1 MQKTGNMTGKK
12 LFLGLVIMC
21 CGLLASSQKIVYS
34 EPDRDDTR
42 RMDFEIAGKI
52 GGNFLVYKNT
62 RGRNWITVLDNDMQQ
77 VAKVEQDY
85 VPDNDRMIN
94 VDFFPYNDFCYMIY
108 QYQKRNVVYCVA
120 SRIGSDGKKIGDIME
135 LDTTH
140 LGFAANN
147 RIYTVQSSEDK
158 SKLIIFKINS
168 KNKRSYLLTTVLMN
182 ERLELLKK
190 SRIAIPMEER
200 NDFIND
206 FYLDN
211 DGDLVFSKFF
221 RNNNDNISKAAFVV
235 KYAQADT
242 LQMNELNIE
251 KTWLDEI
258 HIKVDN
264 FNKRY
269 ILTSFYFQER
279 KGNIEGYY
287 LFVWDKTSTRPYIES
302 TLAFSDELRK
312 ESKGDASIKTA
323 FNDYFIR
330 NIITRKDGGFIIGSE
345 AYYTTSRFN
354 NWNRWDYLYGSPFM
368 STFNNSNYYSPYYSN
383 SFWGSRMNNNQ
394 AVRHHANNIVVLSFD
409 NQGKP
414 EWNNVIGKTQF
425 DDESDDLLSYQLMN
439 TGGQVHFLFNQQE
452 RRNNLLSDYSIQP
465 DGKMNR
471 NPTLK
476 NLDKGYEFMPKYGKQ
491 VSARQMIVP
500 CLYRNYICF
509 AKIDYTQN

>member
-1 MQKTGNMTGKK
+1 MIGKR
-12 LFLGLVIMC
+12 LFLGVLIIC
-21 CGLLASSQKIVYS
+21 TGLLATAQRIVYS

-52 GGNFLVYKNT
+52 GGNFLLYKNT
-62 RGRNWITVLDNDMQQ
+62 RGKSWITVLDNDMVQ

-94 VDFFPYNDFCYMIY
+94 VDFFPYSDFCYMIY
-108 QYQKRNVVYCVA
+108 QYQKKNVVYCVA
-120 SRIGSDGKKIGDIME
+120 SKIDANGKKVGDITE

-147 RIYTVQSSEDK
+147 KIYTVQSSEDK
-158 SKLIIFKINS
+158 SKLIVFKINS
-168 KNKRSYLLTTVLMN
+168 KNKRSYLLTTLLMN
-182 ERLELLKK
+182 DKLELLKK

-211 DGDLVFSKFF
+211 EGDMVFSKFF

-242 LQMNELNIE
+242 LQMHELNIE

-264 FNKRY
+264 YNKRY
-269 ILTSFYFQER
+269 FLTSFYFQER
-279 KGNIEGYY
+279 KGNIEGLYFY
-287 LFVWDKTSTRPYIES
+287 AWDKTKAQPYFES
-302 TLAFSDELRK
+302 TSAFTEELRK
-312 ESKGDASIKTA
+312 EARGDASIKTA

-345 AYYTTSRFN
+345 AYFTTSRFN
-354 NWNRWDYLYGSPFM
+354 NWNRWDYLYGSPYM
-368 STFNNSNYYSPYYSN
+368 SSFNNSNYYSPYYSN
-383 SFWGSRMNNNQ
+383 SFWGSRTNSNQ
-394 AVRHHANNIVVLSFD
+394 SVRYHADNITVLSFD
-409 NQGKP
+409 DKGKL
-414 EWNNVIGKTQF
+414 EWNNVMGKAQY
-425 DDESDDLLSYQLMN
+425 DDETDDLLSYQLMN

-452 RRNNLLSDYSIQP
+452 RRNNLLSDYSISP
-465 DGKMNR
+465 DGQMNR

-476 NLDKGYEFMPKYGKQ
+476 NLDKGYIFMPKYGKQ
-491 VSARQMIVP
+491 VSSRQMIVP

>member
-1 MQKTGNMTGKK
+1 MIGKR
-12 LFLGLVIMC
+12 LFLAALIVCMGLS
-21 CGLLASSQKIVYS
+21 AASQKIVYS
-34 EPDRDDTR
+34 EPDKDDSR

-52 GGNFLVYKNT
+52 GGNFLLYKNT
-62 RGRNWITVLDNDMQQ
+62 KGKNWIAVLDNDMQP
-77 VAKVEQDY
+77 VTRVEQDY

-94 VDFFPYNDFCYMIY
+94 VEFFPYNDFCYMIY
-108 QYQKRNVVYCVA
+108 QYQKKNVVYCVA
-120 SRIGSDGKKIGDIME
+120 SKIGPDGKKIGNITE

-147 RIYTVQSSEDK
+147 KIYTVQSSEDK
-158 SKLIIFKINS
+158 SKLIVFKINS
-168 KNKRSYLLTTVLMN
+168 KNKKSYILTTLLMN
-182 ERLELLKK
+182 DKLELLKK
-190 SRIAIPMEER
+190 SRIVMPMEER

-211 DGDLVFSKFF
+211 DGDMVFSKFF

-251 KTWLDEI
+251 KNWLDEI

-264 FNKRY
+264 YNKRY
-269 ILTSFYFQER
+269 FLTSFYFQER
-279 KGNIEGYY
+279 KGNIEGFYFY
-287 LFVWDKTSTRPYIES
+287 VWDKTTGKPHFENTS
-302 TLAFSDELRK
+302 AFGEELRR
-312 ESKGDASIKTA
+312 EAKGEASVKTA

-345 AYYTTSRFN
+345 SYYTTSRFN
-354 NWNRWDYLYGSPFM
+354 NWNRWDYLYGSPYM
-368 STFNNSNYYSPYYSN
+368 SSFNNSNYYSPYYSN
-383 SFWGSRMNNNQ
+383 SFWGSRMNNSQ
-394 AVRHHANNIVVLSFD
+394 AVRYHADNIAVLSFD
-409 NQGKP
+409 NKGKL
-414 EWNNVIGKTQF
+414 EWNNVMGKSQY
-425 DDESDDLLSYQLMN
+425 DDETDDLLSYQLMN

-452 RRNNLLSDYSIQP
+452 RRNNLLSDYSISP
-465 DGKMNR
+465 DGQMNR

-491 VSARQMIVP
+491 VSSRQMIVP

>member
-1 MQKTGNMTGKK
+1 MIGKR
-12 LFLGLVIMC
+12 LFLAALIIWTGL
-21 CGLLASSQKIVYS
+21 AATAQRIVYS

-52 GGNFLVYKNT
+52 GGNFLLYKNT
-62 RGRNWITVLDNDMQQ
+62 RGKNWITVLDNDMQQ

-108 QYQKRNVVYCVA
+108 QYQKKNVIYCVA
-120 SRIGSDGKKIGDIME
+120 SKIDANGNKIGNITE

-147 RIYTVQSSEDK
+147 KIYTVQSSEDK
-158 SKLIIFKINS
+158 SKLIVFKINS
-168 KNKRSYLLTTVLMN
+168 KNKSSYLLTSLLMN
-182 ERLELLKK
+182 DKLELLKK
-190 SRIAIPMEER
+190 SRITIPMEER

-211 DGDLVFSKFF
+211 DGDMVFSKFF

-242 LQMNELNIE
+242 LQMNELKIE

-264 FNKRY
+264 YNKRY
-269 ILTSFYFQER
+269 FLTSFYFQER
-279 KGNIEGYY
+279 KGNIEGLYFY
-287 LFVWDKTSTRPYIES
+287 AWDKTKAQPYFES
-302 TLAFSDELRK
+302 TNPFSEELRK
-312 ESKGDASIKTA
+312 EARGDASIKTA

-345 AYYTTSRFN
+345 AYFTTSRFN

-368 STFNNSNYYSPYYSN
+368 SSFNNSNYYSPYYSN

-394 AVRHHANNIVVLSFD
+394 SVRYHADNITVLSFD
-409 NQGKP
+409 DKGKL
-414 EWNNVIGKTQF
+414 EWNNVMGKTQY
-425 DDESDDLLSYQLMN
+425 DDETDDLLSYQLMN

-452 RRNNLLSDYSIQP
+452 RRNNLLSDYSISP
-465 DGKMNR
+465 DGQMNR

-476 NLDKGYEFMPKYGKQ
+476 NLDKGYLFMPKYGKQ
-491 VSARQMIVP
+491 VSSRQMIVP

-509 AKIDYTQN
+509 AKIEYSQN

>member
-1 MQKTGNMTGKK
+1 
-12 LFLGLVIMC
+12 
-21 CGLLASSQKIVYS
+21 
-34 EPDRDDTR
+34 
-42 RMDFEIAGKI
+42 MDFEIAGKI
-52 GGNFLVYKNT
+52 GGNFLFYKNT
-62 RGRNWITVLDNDMQQ
+62 RGRNWITVLDNDMQL

-108 QYQKRNVVYCVA
+108 QYQRKNVVYCVA
-120 SRIGSDGKKIGDIME
+120 SKIGPDGNKIGGITE

-147 RIYTVQSSEDK
+147 KIYTVQSSEDK
-158 SKLIIFKINS
+158 SKLIVFKINS
-168 KNKRSYLLTTVLMN
+168 RNKRSYLLTTLLMN
-182 ERLELLKK
+182 DRLELLKR
-190 SRIAIPMEER
+190 SRIAVPMEER

-221 RNNNDNISKAAFVV
+221 RTNNDNISKAAFVV

-264 FNKRY
+264 YNKRY

-287 LFVWDKTSTRPYIES
+287 FFVWDKTNTRPHFES
-302 TLAFSDELRK
+302 TVAFGDELRK
-312 ESKGDASIKTA
+312 EARGDASIKTA

-345 AYYTTSRFN
+345 SYYTTSRFN

-383 SFWGSRMNNNQ
+383 SFWGSRLNNNQ
-394 AVRHHANNIVVLSFD
+394 AVRFHANNITVLSFD
-409 NQGKP
+409 DKGKL
-414 EWNNVIGKTQF
+414 EWNSVIGKTQF

-452 RRNNLLSDYSIQP
+452 RRNNLLSDYSVMP
-465 DGKMNR
+465 DGQMNR

-491 VSARQMIVP
+491 VSARQLIVP

>member
-1 MQKTGNMTGKK
+1 MISKR
-12 LFLGLVIMC
+12 LFLGVLIVCM
-21 CGLLASSQKIVYS
+21 GLLATAQRIVYS

-52 GGNFLVYKNT
+52 GGNFLLYKNT
-62 RGRNWITVLDNDMQQ
+62 RGKNWITVLDNDMQQ

-94 VDFFPYNDFCYMIY
+94 VDFFPYSDFCYMIY
-108 QYQKRNVVYCVA
+108 QYQKKNVVYCVA
-120 SRIGSDGKKIGDIME
+120 SKIDANGNKIGSIIE

-147 RIYTVQSSEDK
+147 KIYTVQSSEDK
-158 SKLIIFKINS
+158 GKLIIFKINS
-168 KNKRSYLLTTVLMN
+168 KNKRSYLLTSLLMN
-182 ERLELLKK
+182 DKLELLKK

-206 FYLDN
+206 FFLDN
-211 DGDLVFSKFF
+211 DGDMVFSKVF

-242 LQMNELNIE
+242 LQMHELNIE

-264 FNKRY
+264 YNKRY
-269 ILTSFYFQER
+269 FLTSFYFQER
-279 KGNIEGYY
+279 KGNIEGLYFY
-287 LFVWDKTSTRPYIES
+287 AWDKTTSRRYFEITS
-302 TLAFSDELRK
+302 AFTEELRK
-312 ESKGDASIKTA
+312 EARGDASIKTA

-345 AYYTTSRFN
+345 AYFTTSRFN
-354 NWNRWDYLYGSPFM
+354 NWNRWDYLYGSPYM
-368 STFNNSNYYSPYYSN
+368 SSFNNSNYYSPYYSN
-383 SFWGSRMNNNQ
+383 SFWGSRTNSNQ
-394 AVRHHANNIVVLSFD
+394 AVRYHADNIAVLSFD
-409 NQGKP
+409 NKGKL
-414 EWNNVIGKTQF
+414 EWNNVMGKTQY

-452 RRNNLLSDYSIQP
+452 RRNNLLSDYSISP
-465 DGKMNR
+465 DGQMNR

-476 NLDKGYEFMPKYGKQ
+476 NLDKGYVFMPKYGKQ
-491 VSARQMIVP
+491 VSSRQMIVP

>member
-1 MQKTGNMTGKK
+1 MIEKR
-12 LFLGLVIMC
+12 LFLAALIIC
-21 CGLLASSQKIVYS
+21 TGLLTTAQKIVYS

-52 GGNFLVYKNT
+52 GGNFLLYKNT
-62 RGRNWITVLDNDMQQ
+62 RSRNWITVLDNDMQQ
-77 VAKVEQDY
+77 IAKVEQDY

-108 QYQKRNVVYCVA
+108 QYQKKNVVYCVA
-120 SRIGSDGKKIGDIME
+120 SKIGPDGNKIGDITE

-147 RIYTVQSSEDK
+147 KIYTVQSSEDK
-158 SKLIIFKINS
+158 SKLIVFKINS
-168 KNKRSYLLTTVLMN
+168 KNKKSYILTSMLMTDK
-182 ERLELLKK
+182 LELLKK
-190 SRIAIPMEER
+190 SHITIPMEER

-206 FYLDN
+206 FYVDN
-211 DGDLVFSKFF
+211 DGDMVFSKFF

-242 LQMNELNIE
+242 LQFQELNIE

-269 ILTSFYFQER
+269 YLTSFYFQER
-279 KGNIEGYY
+279 KGNIEGFYFY
-287 LFVWDKTSTRPYIES
+287 AWDKTTARPYFES
-302 TLAFSDELRK
+302 TSAFSDELRK
-312 ESKGDASIKTA
+312 ESRGEASMKTA

-354 NWNRWDYLYGSPFM
+354 NWNRWDYLYGSPYM
-368 STFNNSNYYSPYYSN
+368 SSFNNSIYYSPYYSN

-394 AVRHHANNIVVLSFD
+394 AVRHHADNIVVLSFD
-409 NQGKP
+409 NQGKM
-414 EWNNVIGKTQF
+414 EWNNVMGKTQF
-425 DDESDDLLSYQLMN
+425 NDDSDDLLSYQLMN
-439 TGGQVHFLFNQQE
+439 TGGQIHFLFNQQE
-452 RRNNLLSDYSIQP
+452 RRNNLLSDYSISP
-465 DGKMNR
+465 DGQMTR
-471 NPTLK
+471 SPTLK
-476 NLDKGYEFMPKYGKQ
+476 NLDRGYEFMPKYGKQ